1 MIYTRRIFCHGE
13 MDKVELSI
21 ELLHMLRKGQLA
33 EGVEKALTPA
43 EPFYALAS

>member
-1 MIYTRRIFCHGE
+1 
-13 MDKVELSI
+13 MDFVEAISIVSI